1 MATVVSS
8 GQTVQNVT
16 VSGYQEIISSGGT
29 GKYQTVIGNGEIV
42 VRNGGLLVETN
53 GSGNWIINDNGK
65 VVVESGG
72 VVSGGSVGANG
83 TYFISAGGIASGAN
97 IGAGGSLKGATGAIL
112 SGQTTVTSGG
122 SVSGGTV
129 ASSGTL
135 VVGSGAT
142 SIQTTVASGGNIRAA
157 GTVTSAIVQS
167 GGTANIISGGK
178 ATSTTVQSSGI
189 LNVASGG
196 TLGTTTVS
204 NGGVVSAVSGSTI
217 SGVVTLV
224 NGATATIPST
234 AGGTVDLSG
243 TNANL
248 IITGSGSPTTVISGF
263 TGTAAGDTDGIT
275 LANVK
280 TANVSSVT
288 YPDANHV
295 TLTLKD
301 GSAVTLNIIGV
312 QSLGYALESDNNGN
326 LVYAVCFL
334 EDTQITVPGGLKSIQ
349 DITVGDEVVIS
360 RNGVAVTD
368 TITWVGKAHWNV
380 RTRLPDD
387 QAGYPVRIRK
397 DAISEGVPF
406 KDLLVTAEHCL
417 FLDGYFVPAR
427 MLVNGRSIFYDK
439 TITSYNYYHIETSEH
454 SIVSADGLLTES
466 YLDTGNRRNFSQGG
480 KVVQLAAR
488 TKSWDTDAAAPLTV
502 AQSIVEPIHQNIAA
516 RAEAFGY
523 EISTERVLLTDDA
536 DIHLRTN
543 TGHVIKPVRKTGNT
557 LLFMITGQIES
568 VRILSNASRPCDVV
582 GPFVDDR
589 RTLGVLVGNVTLY
602 DSQGTIPLVTHL
614 EDSAL
619 PGWNNLEAAPM
630 RWTSGDAS
638 LPLYR
643 RDPNALGMLA
653 IQIHAAGPYI
663 VESQEPFTLSAI
675 KA

>member
-1 MATVVSS
+1 MATVVNS

-29 GKYQTVIGNGEIV
+29 GKYQTVVGNGEIV

-53 GSGNWIINDNGK
+53 GSSNWIINDNGK

-83 TYFISAGGIASGAN
+83 TYFISAGGVASGAT
-97 IGAGGSLKGATGAIL
+97 IAAGGSLKGATGAIL

-135 VVGSGAT
+135 VVSKGGA
-142 SIQTTVASGGNIRAA
+142 SISTTIASGGSVGVA
-157 GTVTSAIVQS
+157 GTLTSAIVQ
-167 GGTANIISGGK
+167 GGATASVISGGK
-178 ATSTTVQSSGI
+178 ATSTTIQSAGT
-189 LNVASGG
+189 LNVASGA

-204 NGGVVSAVSGSTI
+204 NGGVVSAASGSTI

-248 IITGSGSPTTVISGF
+248 IITGTGSPTTVISGF

-280 TANVSSVT
+280 TANVGSVT
-288 YPDANHV
+288 YPDADHV

-301 GSAVTLNIIGV
+301 GSAVTLNIVGV
-312 QSLGYALESDNNGN
+312 QALGYELDSDSNGN

-334 EDTQITVPGGLKSIQ
+334 EDTQIAVPDGLKAIQ
-349 DITVGDEVVIS
+349 DMAVGDEVLIS
-360 RNGVAVTD
+360 REGVTVTD
-368 TITWVGKAHWNV
+368 AITWVGKAHWNV
-380 RTRLPDD
+380 RTHLPDD
-387 QAGYPVRIRK
+387 QAGYPVRVLQN
-397 DAISEGVPF
+397 AIAEGVPF

-417 FLDGYFVPAR
+417 FLNGHFVPAR

-439 TITSYNYYHIETSEH
+439 TITSYDYYHIETTKH

-466 YLDTGNRRNFSQGG
+466 YLDTGNRHSFSQDS
-480 KVVQLAAR
+480 KVIQLGAR
-488 TKSWDTDAAAPLTV
+488 PKSWDVDAAAPLTV
-502 AQSIVEPIHQNIAA
+502 AQNVVEPLYRDIAA
-516 RAEAFGY
+516 RAEALGY
-523 EISTERVLLTDDA
+523 EMSAEQPLLTEDA
-536 DIHLRTN
+536 DIHLMTN
-543 TGHVIKPVRKTGNT
+543 TGHVVRPVRKTGNT
-557 LLFMITGQIES
+557 LLFMITGQVES
-568 VRILSNASRPCDVV
+568 VRILSNASRPCDAI

-589 RTLGVLVGNVTLY
+589 RMLGVLVGSVTLY
-602 DSQGTIPLVTHL
+602 DSYGTIPLVRHL

-638 LPLYR
+638 FPLCR
-643 RDPNALGMLA
+643 RESNALGMLA

-663 VESQEPFTLSAI
+663 AESQKPFTLNAR